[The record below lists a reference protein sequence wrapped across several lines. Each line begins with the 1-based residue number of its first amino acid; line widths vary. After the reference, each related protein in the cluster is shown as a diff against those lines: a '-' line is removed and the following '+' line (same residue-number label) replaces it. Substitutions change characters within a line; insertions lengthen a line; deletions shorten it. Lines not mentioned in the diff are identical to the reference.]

1 MTLHVLGIS
10 TSPRDRSNSDALL
23 AEALRGAETDGA
35 ATEHVRLRDLQVAPC
50 RACEECAR
58 TGECAVQDDF
68 RPLLANLLAVD
79 RLVFATPVHFMGVA
93 AQGKALIDR
102 CQSLW
107 SRKYRLKQPLFA
119 NGPRDRRAL
128 VIAVG
133 GSTVDRM
140 FDGIRLVM
148 RYWLDVL
155 EMAYAANLL
164 VRSVDAAGAVRD
176 DVTAMGE
183 ACRLGAALADPDA
196 LLRPEP
202 TEVVLTG
209 HSPGAA
215 STKKG

>member
-23 AEALRGAETDGA
+23 AEALRGAEDDGA
-35 ATEHVRLRDLQVAPC
+35 VIEHVRLRDLRVAPC
-50 RACEECAR
+50 RACEACAR

-68 RPLLANLLAVD
+68 QPLLDKLIQAD

-107 SRKYRLKQPLFA
+107 SRKYRLKRPLHA
-119 NGPRDRRAL
+119 DGPRDRRAL

-148 RYWLDVL
+148 RYWLDTL
-155 EMAYAANLL
+155 EMAYAANLF
-164 VRSVDAAGAVRD
+164 VRSVDAAGAIRD
-176 DVTAMGE
+176 DPTALGE

-209 HSPGAA
+209 RS
-215 STKKG
+215 